1 MNFRDTYRNNRTN
14 YLTYPFNMKTLAE
27 KVFDRLNERNPD
39 LLAEVIDEIE
49 NEEREHRDS
58 TFIYND
64 QLDTDIFG
72 NCYSD
77 ADPGL

>member
-1 MNFRDTYRNNRTN
+1 
-14 YLTYPFNMKTLAE
+14 MKTLVE

-39 LLAEVIDEIE
+39 LIAEVIDEIE

-58 TFIYND
+58 TFIFND